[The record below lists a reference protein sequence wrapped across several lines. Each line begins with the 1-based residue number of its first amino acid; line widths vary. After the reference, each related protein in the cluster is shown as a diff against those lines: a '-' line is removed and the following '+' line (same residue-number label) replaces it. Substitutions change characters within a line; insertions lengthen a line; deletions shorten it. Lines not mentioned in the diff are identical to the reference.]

1 MTDTVLI
8 VGAGPTGL
16 IMACELISMGVP
28 CRLIDRL
35 EKPVETSRSFT
46 IHARTLELLDK
57 LGLAE
62 EFQEKGHESY
72 AMDYYFAGKDKPAGV
87 NFRELDSLYKFVL
100 IINQQDTEAIL
111 RNHLERLGGKIEWMT
126 QLDSVE
132 QVDENTVN
140 VQLTNLETDETE
152 NLKVDWLIGCDG
164 IGSVVRKNLNL
175 PFDGHEYA
183 GEMKMMDVAVD
194 GFPHSDD
201 AIYYFVN
208 RDHMLLVTK
217 LPGDNYRVL
226 ISDTG
231 QGATTETARDDFQR
245 VVDMHFNGAVTLSEP
260 EWTTIFRISRRKTDN
275 FRVNNIFLAGDSA
288 HVNSPAG
295 GQGMNVSMQ
304 DAFNLAWKLA
314 LVVKRQANPSILD
327 SYGLERLPVAKQMH
341 EGTQYLHD
349 IIMAHGRGM
358 EERLQLMQAPD
369 WNYRAANQIA
379 GISYTYRNPEGN
391 SPLVDGDRAPN
402 VQLDGDETLYQYIDK
417 TGFTLLV
424 VLPEEL
430 DDATVETA
438 EETVANLSLAYPLT
452 ACLVA
457 SQGFES
463 ELSVIVDS
471 DARVRESYA
480 APDSTGYYLL
490 RPDRHI
496 ALITDSADA
505 IAEHLNTF
513 MISQ

>member
-1 MTDTVLI
+1 MSDTVLI

-16 IMACELISMGVP
+16 IMACELITMGVP
-28 CRLIDRL
+28 CRMIDRL
-35 EKPVETSRSFT
+35 EKPMDTSRSFT

-62 EFQEKGHESY
+62 EFLARSHKAYS
-72 AMDYYFAGKDKPAGV
+72 MDYHFAGKNTVAGV
-87 NFRELDSLYKFVL
+87 DFRELNSFYPFVL

-111 RNHLERLGGKIEWMT
+111 RNHLEKIGGKIEWMT
-126 QLDSVE
+126 QLESVE
-132 QVDENTVN
+132 QVDENTVT
-140 VQLTNLETDETE
+140 VEMTNLANNETE
-152 NLKVDWLIGCDG
+152 TLSVDWLIGCDG
-164 IGSVVRKNLNL
+164 VGSVVRKSLSL

-217 LPGDNYRVL
+217 LPGENYRVL

-231 QGATTETARDDFQR
+231 QGTNTETARDDFQR
-245 VVDMHFNGAVTLSEP
+245 VVDMHFNGDVTLSEP
-260 EWTTIFRISRRKTDN
+260 EWTTVFRISRRKTDN
-275 FRVNNIFLAGDSA
+275 YRVNNIFLAGDSA

-314 LVVKRQANPSILD
+314 MVVKGQANPSLLD
-327 SYGLERLPVAKQMH
+327 SYSIERLPVAKQMH

-379 GISYTYRNPEGN
+379 GISYTYRQGERETQ
-391 SPLVDGDRAPN
+391 LADGDRAPDVKLAN
-402 VQLDGDETLYQYIDK
+402 GDTLYQHIDK
-417 TGFTLLV
+417 TNFTLMV
-424 VLPEEL
+424 ILPDEL
-430 DDATVETA
+430 DDTIVETVESA
-438 EETVANLSLAYPLT
+438 AGKLASAYPMT
-452 ACLVA
+452 AYLIA
-457 SQGFES
+457 SQAFDS
-463 ELSVIVDS
+463 DVNVIVDADS
-471 DARVRESYA
+471 NIRESYG
-480 APDSTGYYLL
+480 TGYYLL

-496 ALITDSADA
+496 ERVTNSPDA
-505 IAEHLNTF
+505 IAEHLDRF
-513 MISQ
+513 IIRQ